1 MFADDTFCLESDTN
15 LNNLI
20 STVNSEINKMA
31 VWFRANKLAV
41 NIGKTKYMIFRMRGK
56 KIDDNLPPLLY
67 DANELNMPVDVNLI
81 STLERYHDNHPLK
94 EGRAYKLLGI
104 FLDEH
109 LSFNSHTDHIVSK
122 LTRSLYCIK
131 QAKNII
137 PQTGMRA
144 LYFALI
150 HSHLTYC
157 SSLMTITSAK
167 NINKIKK
174 IQKKAIRIMDDCTYN
189 AHTIPIFCKYQILP
203 YELLIKQAQLSF
215 MHSVFNNYAPASFS
229 NTWTLNVDRAHPH
242 NLRNASD
249 YYLIQPRTEFF
260 KKSPL
265 YALPSAWNELS
276 PFIKLHANRTTFRWA
291 LKAHLL
297 EEIQNA

>member
-1 MFADDTFCLESDTN
+1 
-15 LNNLI
+15 
-20 STVNSEINKMA
+20 
-31 VWFRANKLAV
+31 
-41 NIGKTKYMIFRMRGK
+41 
-56 KIDDNLPPLLY
+56 
-67 DANELNMPVDVNLI
+67 MPVDVNLI
-81 STLERYHDNHPLK
+81 STLERYHDHHPLK

-131 QAKNII
+131 QAKSII

-174 IQKKAIRIMDDCTYN
+174 IQKKAIRMMDDSTYN

-203 YELLIKQAQLSF
+203 YELLTA
-215 MHSVFNNYAPASFS
+215 
-229 NTWTLNVDRAHPH
+229 D
-242 NLRNASD
+242 
-249 YYLIQPRTEFF
+249 
-260 KKSPL
+260 
-265 YALPSAWNELS
+265 
-276 PFIKLHANRTTFRWA
+276 
-291 LKAHLL
+291 
-297 EEIQNA
+297 EI